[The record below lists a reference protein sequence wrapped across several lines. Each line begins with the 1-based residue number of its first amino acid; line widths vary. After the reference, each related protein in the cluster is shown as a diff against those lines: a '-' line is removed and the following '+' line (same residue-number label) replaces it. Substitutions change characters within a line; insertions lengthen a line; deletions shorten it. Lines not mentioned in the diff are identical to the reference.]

1 MLILQHVDSTSDR
14 GMLFS
19 ALHKATEA
27 TRRSCCRLSMG
38 EYGGGRA
45 ITPFVSA
52 TDMTVPRCQLINDAK
67 LTYQEA
73 CQQSALGYFQDQS
86 DLR

>member
-1 MLILQHVDSTSDR
+1 
-14 GMLFS
+14 
-19 ALHKATEA
+19 
-27 TRRSCCRLSMG
+27 MG